1 MPIFFPHYVQSKL
14 FANVFLS
21 FSCEFNM
28 HVACTQN
35 PNPCTTYMRTIKHEV
50 HMPILIINIFIMGFT
65 TIFPTIFFLFF
76 NQNIGKFLKVF
87 FFFPPYWKLLYFFP
101 SKFAK
106 IRQIFDI
113 KKNPQEWE
121 KSLDT
126 INHQRVKISLE
137 LTWKKWTWIAM
148 WYIENDW

>member
-1 MPIFFPHYVQSKL
+1 MCKVNHLQT
-14 FANVFLS
+14 FLS

-28 HVACTQN
+28 HFACTQN

-50 HMPILIINIFIMGFT
+50 HMSILIIDIFIYIGIHNNFSNN
-65 TIFPTIFFLFF
+65 FFLFF

-87 FFFPPYWKLLYFFP
+87 VFSSCKFLYFFP
-101 SKFAK
+101 QNLKKYAK
-106 IRQIFDI
+106 YLILKNW

-121 KSLDT
+121 RSLDT

-137 LTWKKWTWIAM
+137 LTWKKWTLIAM